1 MIVLPASLLHQ
12 WQGEINNKFEK
23 NSFKVHVYHEA
34 NRKKYSYNLD
44 DNDIVFTTYE
54 IISREV
60 NVPDKEGHIA
70 KSDSPLVNIKWK
82 RIILDEAHRIKN
94 HSTKANK
101 AMCLLKSKYRIAITG
116 TPVHNSLNDL
126 YSLVKFLHFEP
137 LDDFGLWKY
146 LFASETFSGRSQS
159 KTISMEREKRLGFW
173 LKFLSDYLI
182 LRRTK
187 KDKFHGTDKC
197 IVDLPEKKVE
207 EVRFKLNSGE
217 NLIYQ
222 KIFKESKDKVNKF
235 LNAQQNKLIGKANGI
250 GGSNVSEIFVYLL
263 RLRQACCHMSLLA
276 ECLDTNELK
285 NAQFEQ
291 EGVEGLMDNLNL
303 SDKSNIS
310 GDLDTIKDIQTGTNL
325 IECLDKSYM
334 SSKIGKSLNMIVN
347 ILDEYQD
354 DKLIVVSQWTSV
366 LGIIGRYLKKRNIE
380 FCEIKGD
387 VMLFKRNEIVE
398 HFNSKENTSL
408 RVMLLSLTAGGVGL
422 NLIGANRMFLMDIHW
437 NPALEQQCADRIYRV
452 GQKKNVTIYKM
463 LCEETI
469 EERIQQIQKHKI
481 EIAEKVCRSGEVDA
495 SLPGATGNAKLTIKD
510 LKVLFQEF

>member
-1 MIVLPASLLHQ
+1 MLDIKDEVYQVQSQRGLPDAASQMSNPSKLDKNDLRAQVAQGLNKQQTNRNYSYEEKLKSITDPMFESLEQKPDPEQNYDDFVNPKGLKVKLLPHQCYSMQWLKWREGEYPHGGILADDMGLGKTLTILGYLKLTKDIYERRQREKLQKLEDEEEEEEDQDEENDKENDIDDRKYLKRLKSKKNKLREEATSKRLKTLIVLPASLLHQ

-197 IVDLPEKKVE
+197 IVDLPEKKVK
-207 EVRFKLNSGE
+207 KL
-217 NLIYQ
+217 
-222 KIFKESKDKVNKF
+222 D
-235 LNAQQNKLIGKANGI
+235 LN
-250 GGSNVSEIFVYLL
+250 
-263 RLRQACCHMSLLA
+263 
-276 ECLDTNELK
+276 
-285 NAQFEQ
+285 
-291 EGVEGLMDNLNL
+291 
-303 SDKSNIS
+303 
-310 GDLDTIKDIQTGTNL
+310 
-325 IECLDKSYM
+325 
-334 SSKIGKSLNMIVN
+334 
-347 ILDEYQD
+347 
-354 DKLIVVSQWTSV
+354 
-366 LGIIGRYLKKRNIE
+366 
-380 FCEIKGD
+380 
-387 VMLFKRNEIVE
+387 
-398 HFNSKENTSL
+398 
-408 RVMLLSLTAGGVGL
+408 
-422 NLIGANRMFLMDIHW
+422 
-437 NPALEQQCADRIYRV
+437 
-452 GQKKNVTIYKM
+452 
-463 LCEETI
+463 
-469 EERIQQIQKHKI
+469 
-481 EIAEKVCRSGEVDA
+481 
-495 SLPGATGNAKLTIKD
+495 
-510 LKVLFQEF
+510 